1 MLKHTFMKSSVIIT
15 GGGGNLGSAVV
26 KKLKTEGYRLLG
38 TAVNEKEFHRLEERG
53 VQTVQL
59 DLADEPAV
67 KAYVQNLDENPE
79 AAILI
84 VGGFAAGGFPET
96 TGEDLRKM
104 YNLNFETAFFITQS
118 LLPRFEERGGGQI
131 ILIGTRPALNP
142 KEGKDL
148 IAYSLSKKL
157 VFYLADLINAY
168 GKGKNITATVIVP
181 STIDTPVN
189 RKFMSDADFSK
200 WVSPEAIA
208 DAIHFVL
215 TDSGKQ
221 MRDSVIKMYNEA

>member
-1 MLKHTFMKSSVIIT
+1 MKSSVIIT

-38 TAVNEKEFHRLEERG
+38 TAVNEKEFKRLEEKG
-53 VQTVQL
+53 VETVQL

-67 KAYVQNLDENPE
+67 KAYIQDLDENPE

-84 VGGFAAGGFPET
+84 VGGFAAGGFRET
-96 TGEDLRKM
+96 SGEDLRKM
-104 YNLNFETAFFITQS
+104 YSLNFETAFFITQS

-142 KEGKDL
+142 EEGKDL

-221 MRDSVIKMYNEA
+221 MRDSVIKMYNKA